1 MVSGVGC
8 LHIHQEYVVRVHHQY
23 CSVPVLVM
31 SEGLLIRVHVRLLL
45 VHNFLAVGF
54 LPTVL
59 LVPCHHH
66 SLVWPVHVSAID
78 FMLSVGASFPE

>member
-8 LHIHQEYVVRVHHQY
+8 LHIHQEYVVRVHHQT

-31 SEGLLIRVHVRLLL
+31 HEGLLGHVHVWLLL

-59 LVPCHHH
+59 LVPYHHH
-66 SLVWPVHVSAID
+66 SLVWPVHVSAAD
-78 FMLSVGASFPE
+78 FVLGVSASFPE